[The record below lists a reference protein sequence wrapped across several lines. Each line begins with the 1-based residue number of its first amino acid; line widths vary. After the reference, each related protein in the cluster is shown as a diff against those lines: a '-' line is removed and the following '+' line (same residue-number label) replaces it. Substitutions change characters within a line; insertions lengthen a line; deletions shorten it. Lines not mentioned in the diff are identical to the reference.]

1 MPGLF
6 LSVVSFVPHDYY
18 LVDSSSP
25 ICASSMDGYLLL
37 WWRWFGVLV
46 LALQVGTACLRPGM
60 WVVRVHRSRMLF
72 TGRARWML
80 YWVFGP
86 ESQRDTGIRCVM
98 LCRKKWRGQWWALA
112 MSTRV
117 SVHTWQHLSFF
128 SSWGEQFS
136 LDAEHVS
143 HQAVVRRSQ
152 PLQYEGFRLTSCCAF
167 PRCALSTSRASGG
180 LFLSVT

>member
-60 WVVRVHRSRMLF
+60 WVVCVHRSRMLF
-72 TGRARWML
+72 TGRACWML

-86 ESQRDTGIRCVM
+86 ESQRDTGIRCVI
-98 LCRKKWRGQWWALA
+98 LCRKKWRGQGWWALA

-117 SVHTWQHLSFF
+117 SVHTWQHLLSCQVEGSSFHLMLNTLVIRQW
-128 SSWGEQFS
+128 WGVPS
-136 LDAEHVS
+136 LSNMKDPDS
-143 HQAVVRRSQ
+143 QAAVRSPGVPYQ
-152 PLQYEGFRLTSCCAF
+152 LQGHLADYF
-167 PRCALSTSRASGG
+167 
-180 LFLSVT
+180 